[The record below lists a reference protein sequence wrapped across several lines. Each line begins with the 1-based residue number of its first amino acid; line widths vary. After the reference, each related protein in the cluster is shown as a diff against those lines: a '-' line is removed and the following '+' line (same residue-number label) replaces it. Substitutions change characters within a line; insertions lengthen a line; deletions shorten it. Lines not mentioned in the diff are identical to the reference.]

1 MLDSDYGLDPQGRL
15 RFYGLYSA
23 KVISVSDP
31 LKKNR
36 IQVQVYQTTSTA
48 VTGWAKACLPVA
60 DNSYHPDHL
69 PHTATQVAALL
80 TTQSTTVT
88 SGSGGSP
95 SHTHSVTIPALTVV
109 AKDSTKQ
116 LNHAH
121 TTTKSMVSTKG
132 LTLNAPLSTTDSKE
146 TSAYTAA
153 SGLYAPGTSS
163 TTTSVKTPE
172 HTFHRTMPAVGQ
184 LVWVMFEAGDPE
196 YPVWMG
202 VQS

>member
-1 MLDSDYGLDPQGRL
+1 MYDDQMRPDSDYGLDPQGRL

-60 DNSYHPDHL
+60 DNSYHPDHVA
-69 PHTATQVAALL
+69 HTAAQVAALL
-80 TTQSTTVT
+80 TNHSLSVT
-88 SGSGGSP
+88 SGAASGGT
-95 SHTHSVTIPALTVV
+95 SHTHSVTATLTHVGNSGTLKHPHAATKTMV
-109 AKDSTKQ
+109 NNNVKVNTPTSKTDTQEVSKYSDST
-116 LNHAH
+116 
-121 TTTKSMVSTKG
+121 V
-132 LTLNAPLSTTDSKE
+132 
-146 TSAYTAA
+146 
-153 SGLYAPGTSS
+153 
-163 TTTSVKTPE
+163 PE
-172 HTFHRTMPAVGQ
+172 HTFHRTIPAVGQ